1 MLQDLPRK
9 PLPKNRDETS
19 IFFESL
25 NRGKSE
31 IISNN
36 YHTLEYHIIKVAKG
50 GEYYTL
56 KNEVEIKDLWKFV
69 VIRLIDLL

>member
-1 MLQDLPRK
+1 M
-9 PLPKNRDETS
+9 PKRPTPKKADENS
-19 IFFESL
+19 IYYETL
-25 NRGKSE
+25 NRAKSE
-31 IISNN
+31 IITNN

-69 VIRLIDLL
+69 VIRLMDLL